1 MPHKPLS
8 AGRGSRAAAFPR
20 VPGPT
25 HKNSETLLGL
35 DVHLQKKKEKKTGD
49 GWRGRQDE
57 IGRDE

>member
-8 AGRGSRAAAFPR
+8 AGRGSRAAAYPR

-25 HKNSETLLGL
+25 HKNSETLLGS
-35 DVHLQKKKEKKTGD
+35 DEHLQKRKTED

-57 IGRDE
+57 TGRDK